1 MGHKC
6 KCQSIQSGRK
16 NHPFNLLCNGL
27 LTFSDH
33 LLSSAMLRLVPAF
46 STGALT
52 SGVCQN
58 ACLVFVWHGLAKS
71 QSLILKSWI
80 FTMVKSVRSL
90 FFPIVH
96 HILHFFACS
105 GPILFIPPPM
115 FFPVA
120 PGKLD
125 WPRRPRATKPR
136 SEPLGSSRTWSAMKF
151 LKNWVIF
158 WGLPSGKLT

>member
-105 GPILFIPPPM
+105 GPILFIPPPC
-115 FFPVA
+115 FFLWLPA
-120 PGKLD
+120 SLIGHAGQEQQSQDLNPWDLPGPDLPWSFWKIGLFSGD
-125 WPRRPRATKPR
+125 Y
-136 SEPLGSSRTWSAMKF
+136 PLV
-151 LKNWVIF
+151 N
-158 WGLPSGKLT
+158 